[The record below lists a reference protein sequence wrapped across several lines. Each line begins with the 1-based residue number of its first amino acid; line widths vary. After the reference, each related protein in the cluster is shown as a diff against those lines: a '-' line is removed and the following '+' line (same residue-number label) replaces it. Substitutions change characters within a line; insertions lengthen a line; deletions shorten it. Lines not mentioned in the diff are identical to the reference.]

1 MGKSSTLAYRQTRKR
16 KEKKKMKEETSIIVR
31 VGGQWATGRV
41 RCPTSMHPHT
51 HASASSA
58 AMDTEQRR
66 FEDKKSCWLHLQR
79 RKRKRGGREGGGEL
93 VGRNINHTVVLEP
106 PSFFHPLRPG
116 AMTGNS
122 PAEAMHRLEFFF
134 FCPIFFL
141 SSLLSNQPD
150 TQRERTTYKETTS
163 HTHAPA
169 LDCISKLVGIP
180 YV

>member
-79 RKRKRGGREGGGEL
+79 RKRKRGGREGGEL

-134 FCPIFFL
+134 FCPIFFFL
-141 SSLLSNQPD
+141 PSYPINP
-150 TQRERTTYKETTS
+150 TQRERENDVQRDDLAYTRAS
-163 HTHAPA
+163 
-169 LDCISKLVGIP
+169 S
-180 YV
+180 

>member
-134 FCPIFFL
+134 FCPIFFFL
-141 SSLLSNQPD
+141 PSYPINP
-150 TQRERTTYKETTS
+150 TQRERENDVQRDDLAYTRAS
-163 HTHAPA
+163 
-169 LDCISKLVGIP
+169 S
-180 YV
+180 